1 MSKKINT
8 TCPQCKKSAISNKR
22 KLIPIY
28 AVNCMHCDAELNVS
42 KKMDLQVWV
51 IGISCAVIFFVTRG
65 GDYYYIGW
73 LSLLVGNLVW
83 QAIAPL
89 NVLSKVNN
97 K

>member
-1 MSKKINT
+1 
-8 TCPQCKKSAISNKR
+8 
-22 KLIPIY
+22 
-28 AVNCMHCDAELNVS
+28 
-42 KKMDLQVWV
+42 MDLQVWV